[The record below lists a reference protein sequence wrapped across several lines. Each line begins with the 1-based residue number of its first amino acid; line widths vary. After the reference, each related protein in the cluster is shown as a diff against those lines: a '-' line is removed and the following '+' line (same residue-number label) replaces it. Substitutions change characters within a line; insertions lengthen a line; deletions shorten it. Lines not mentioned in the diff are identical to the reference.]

1 MRNLFA
7 WCGLACLA
15 AALTGATGC
24 DRDNDDG
31 GNAAGANVTNAV
43 TNVVSGAFSGSW
55 IGTITQ
61 TGGTPGNISMGI
73 SQNGDDLT
81 GTYQGTGGVNGT
93 MTGSVSG
100 DTVDMTTTAG
110 AVTAEWVGT
119 ANAART
125 AMSGTFLIIAG
136 GGGSGTW
143 SLIKQ

>member
-1 MRNLFA
+1 MKTLLA
-7 WCGLACLA
+7 WCGMACLA
-15 AALTGATGC
+15 AALTGVVGC
-24 DRDNDDG
+24 DSDDDDG
-31 GNAAGANVTNAV
+31 GGTTTVTNAV
-43 TNVVSGAFSGSW
+43 TNVTSATLSGSW

-73 SQNGDDLT
+73 SQNDDNLT

-93 MTGSVSG
+93 MTGSISG

-119 ANAART
+119 ANDDRT
-125 AMSGTFLIIAG
+125 AMSGTFVIIAG